1 MTLDELIVLMSYK
14 AQNIK
19 AHLSPETFECVVA
32 ALERLKEIEEE
43 NQKYTIGFNANKE
56 K

>member
-1 MTLDELIVLMSYK
+1 MTLEELIVLMSYK

-19 AHLSPETFECVVA
+19 AHISPDTFACVVE

-43 NQKYTIGFNANKE
+43 NQKYKIGFGANKE
-56 K
+56 E